1 MLNVTAVDGV
11 LPVQEAE
18 ASQTLL
24 ELTKTPERCFTHI
37 RRYSKGVILAS
48 VFGQRGATYE
58 DPKVQA
64 LYHAQEQFTQILAP
78 GATPPVDA
86 FPFLRYMPS
95 FLAHYKS
102 KASAIRKEQRT
113 LYSSLLQDTSTRS
126 RKQDKVPCFM
136 GKLLEKKDKS
146 GLTDDQIVYT
156 GGILMEAGSDTTSS
170 TLHSFV
176 LAMITHPAVLK
187 EAQEELD
194 EVCGATRSPG
204 SQHIKDL
211 PYMNAIMTEI
221 LRWRPVAPGGI
232 PHMLTQDD
240 HYNGYF
246 LPKGTILFANTW
258 SIHQDVAE
266 YDEPESFVPERFLDN
281 KFGTLKSSIDEIDDE
296 NHRRVTYDFGAGRR
310 VCPGQRLAENS
321 LMINMAKIAWAFD
334 ITADPNA
341 PALDLNIETGHSDGF
356 VFGPNP
362 FSASF
367 SVRSPQH
374 LETIEKEYHEA
385 QIFFQ
390 QYED

>member
-1 MLNVTAVDGV
+1 
-11 LPVQEAE
+11 
-18 ASQTLL
+18 
-24 ELTKTPERCFTHI
+24 
-37 RRYSKGVILAS
+37 
-48 VFGQRGATYE
+48 
-58 DPKVQA
+58 
-64 LYHAQEQFTQILAP
+64 
-78 GATPPVDA
+78 
-86 FPFLRYMPS
+86 
-95 FLAHYKS
+95 
-102 KASAIRKEQRT
+102 
-113 LYSSLLQDTSTRS
+113 
-126 RKQDKVPCFM
+126 
-136 GKLLEKKDKS
+136 
-146 GLTDDQIVYT
+146 
-156 GGILMEAGSDTTSS
+156 
-170 TLHSFV
+170 
-176 LAMITHPAVLK
+176 MITHPAVLK
-187 EAQEELD
+187 KAQEELD

-258 SIHQDVAE
+258 SIHQDAAE

-296 NHRRVTYDFGAGRR
+296 NHRRVTYDFGAERR

-321 LMINMAKIAWAFD
+321 LMTNMAQIAWAFD

-341 PALDLNIETGHSDGF
+341 PALDLNIETGYSDVF

-374 LETIEKEYHEA
+374 LETIEKEYQEA